1 MTRAKWKNRIIK
13 QMKDA
18 GTYQDICE
26 PVVVALSEILEQKDE
41 VFEEFVNNGA
51 QAVTEFTTDR
61 GQVNLKK
68 NPRLQVWEDLNNQAL
83 AFWRDLGLTP
93 AGLKK
98 LSEVAMKETK
108 KGSVLAEAL
117 KRIGG

>member
-1 MTRAKWKNRIIK
+1 MTRTKWKNRITK

-18 GTYQDICE
+18 GTYQDIFE

-41 VFEEFVNNGA
+41 VFEEFISNGG
-51 QAVTEFTTDR
+51 QAVSEFTSDR
-61 GQVNLKK
+61 GAVNLKK

-98 LSEVAMKETK
+98 LNEVAIKESK
-108 KGSVLAEAL
+108 KGSALVDAL